1 MKAERKNYFIFLAGI
16 LILTTLTEIIFKQP
30 EMNFMAFAPG
40 LMLFNTSSILGR
52 KNSLAVNV
60 LVLTYSV
67 AMFFLLKAMSVQIFV
82 LVLIWII
89 FINLVSFPFDKIRLY
104 LQEKDAEILRRKHR
118 LEDMKEEAIKTAE
131 YECSLIEEDIKGIT
145 GLYTAVKELGLNL
158 DLNNTSN
165 AIHEIIKKIMKSFK
179 VDTEYVQIALVLQK
193 IDKKNEFFLAE
204 QSGYDE
210 DFIRNNEA
218 KLIKHIISATK
229 GGNIE
234 YISDTSKI
242 SDKPGLNMVGSI
254 LYVPFFAE
262 NQLRGVMM
270 ISSGIPGLF
279 SESQIENMKI
289 IANQIA
295 ISLEKVYLYE
305 EVQQMSITDSLTGL
319 YVHRHFQEKLENELK
334 RASRYDNKLSLVI
347 GDIDYFKKINDTYG
361 HLAGD
366 YILKNIALTLK
377 NFTKPIDTVARYGG
391 EEFVIIFPDCDKEA
405 AFVRAEKIRK
415 EIQKQIFKFMNFEIK
430 VTMSMG
436 VATCPDDAIA
446 RRTLIDK
453 ADKML
458 YKAKQE
464 GRNRVIKA

>member
-1 MKAERKNYFIFLAGI
+1 MHTERSRYFVVLGVTVALTALAG
-16 LILTTLTEIIFKQP
+16 LLFRAP
-30 EMNFMAFAPG
+30 SMNFMAFAPG
-40 LMLFNTSSILGR
+40 LLMFSTDRLLGR
-52 KNSLAVNV
+52 K
-60 LVLTYSV
+60 T
-67 AMFFLLKAMSVQIFV
+67 AMFVTLGIVLFTLLMFYPFKTMS
-82 LVLIWII
+82 LPI
-89 FINLVSFPFDKIRLY
+89 FISVLLWFAFIHLISMPFNAAQVWA
-104 LQEKDAEILRRKHR
+104 QEQDEELLRKKHR
-118 LEDMKEEAIKTAE
+118 LEDMKDEAIKTAE
-131 YECSLIEEDIKGIT
+131 SECSFIEDEIKGIT
-145 GLYTAVKELGLNL
+145 SLYTAVKELGSNL
-158 DLNNTSN
+158 DLGNTSN
-165 AIHEIIKKIMKSFK
+165 AIREIMKKTIRGFK
-179 VDTEYVQIALVLQK
+179 VDTEQVQMALVLQK
-193 IDKKNEFFLAE
+193 TDKKNEFFLAE
-204 QSGYDE
+204 QAGYDE
-210 DFIRNNEA
+210 DFVKQHEA

-234 YISDTSKI
+234 YIPDTARLN
-242 SDKPGLNMVGSI
+242 DKPVLNMVRSI

-262 NQLRGVMM
+262 NQLRGVVM
-270 ISSGIPGLF
+270 ISSGTPDIF

-289 IANQIA
+289 IASQIA

-334 RASRYDNKLSLVI
+334 RSSRYEHNLSLVI

-391 EEFVIIFPDCDKEA
+391 EEFVLIFPDCDKET
-405 AFVRAEKIRK
+405 AFLRAEKIRK
-415 EIQKQIFKFMNFEIK
+415 EIQKQNFKFMNFDIK

-436 VATCPDDAIA
+436 VAAFPGDAIS
-446 RRTLIDK
+446 RRSLIDK

-458 YKAKQE
+458 YKAKEE